1 MRISVSVRPFL
12 FLLAFLAVSCAGD
25 PSVPVASPNPADPAS
40 RTDEPSVAEG
50 SSELMVE
57 PVAEPG
63 ADYVD
68 ASQPRIEDV
77 PADANVLATT
87 GDAAPPRD
95 AAVSSDALPF
105 SVEPE
110 TVFTSASGATD
121 ATPSGSDD
129 ASEVMSETE
138 SNPAPAVPPK
148 PATSVTPKP
157 ATAVTPKPA
166 NTVTPK
172 PATTV
177 TPKPATAV
185 TPKSATTVTPKPG
198 TAVTPKP
205 ATTVTP
211 KPATT
216 VTPKLP
222 AAAAVASESADEERA
237 LPEIW
242 EAGVERPSLEPP
254 SVKERQAPSRTAT
267 IPEGHT
273 LEVWYPGTGWVYLG
287 DASAQNGL
295 SYETRK
301 LDRADTLFAF
311 RAAKQGTFLLEFSR
325 YDVVSD
331 EFVSD
336 VLAVTVSPPV
346 TTRTGR
352 LRAPDWRS
360 AKDGEAASE
369 RSSGL
374 GTDVPAMAGTAV
386 DASPVMIDEPALVA
400 SGNQP
405 AATPSAST
413 DSTRT
418 PGLLLEDARA
428 ALAKGDAGRALSTLD
443 SFFAVAVESLDE
455 GWFLRGQ
462 AYEANGATR
471 DVRKALAAYETVVR
485 AWPESER
492 WKDADTRIRY
502 LKSFYL
508 RGR

>member
-166 NTVTPK
+166 N
-172 PATTV
+172 
-177 TPKPATAV
+177 
-185 TPKSATTVTPKPG
+185 
-198 TAVTPKP
+198 
-205 ATTVTP
+205 TVTP

>member
-157 ATAVTPKPA
+157 ATAVTPK
-166 NTVTPK
+166 
-172 PATTV
+172 
-177 TPKPATAV
+177 
-185 TPKSATTVTPKPG
+185 SATTVTPKPG
-198 TAVTPKP
+198 TA
-205 ATTVTP
+205 VTP